1 MFTFYMNKRAQ
12 GLFDPGCEPTL
23 AGTEEKVLDMRKTA
37 VFLLCLMVVP
47 GFAHAAVDC
56 SSTTVPQ
63 AAPLRPTVIAPVS
76 SELAASAY
84 QLGTPVS
91 VLSQAYDQSQSAD
104 PVLLLLRIHCSQT
117 VAQALPPP
125 SPTNPAPPPAQT
137 ANPPG

>member
-1 MFTFYMNKRAQ
+1 MRRRPPRSTRTDTLFPYTTLCRSRASFFSRCHSSVMFTFYMNKRAQ

-63 AAPLRPTVIAPVS
+63 AAPLRPTVIAPV
-76 SELAASAY
+76 
-84 QLGTPVS
+84 
-91 VLSQAYDQSQSAD
+91 
-104 PVLLLLRIHCSQT
+104 
-117 VAQALPPP
+117 
-125 SPTNPAPPPAQT
+125 
-137 ANPPG
+137 

>member
-84 QLGTPVS
+84 QLGTQVS
-91 VLSQAYDQSQSAD
+91 VLSQAYDESQSAD
-104 PVLLLLRIHCSQT
+104 QVRSEEHTSELQSLMRISYAVFCLKKKQQQKNKST
-117 VAQALPPP
+117 
-125 SPTNPAPPPAQT
+125 TN
-137 ANPPG
+137 